1 MDHLEL
7 HTQWYLNG
15 FNKGYWPGDKNFNV
29 ADPHNQYSKDF
40 REGLTDGHEAARKAL
55 VNLAKQYSNDNK
67 ELVHD

>member
-15 FNKGYWPGDKNFNV
+15 FNKGYWPGDKNFAV

-40 REGLTDGHEAARKAL
+40 RQGLIDGDLAGKKAL
-55 VNLAKQYSNDNK
+55 DNLIKQQVKD
-67 ELVHD
+67 